1 MYISS
6 YIKHK
11 CTQTY
16 PAGFT
21 LVTLLW
27 VPFKFIFS
35 DKRIP
40 SYLLD
45 TRFEFAW
52 CFPPVV
58 FYPVFTT
65 KCPVLRPAQLE

>member
-21 LVTLLW
+21 RVTLLW

-45 TRFEFAW
+45 TRFEFAGVFRQL
-52 CFPPVV
+52 CFILCSPQSVQ
-58 FYPVFTT
+58 F
-65 KCPVLRPAQLE
+65 

>member
-1 MYISS
+1 MYTDISCGIYS
-6 YIKHK
+6 CNSALGKK
-11 CTQTY
+11 
-16 PAGFT
+16 
-21 LVTLLW
+21 
-27 VPFKFIFS
+27 KFIFS

-52 CFPPVV
+52 CFLPVV